1 MKPQNGISISVL
13 RRTILFFVFVL
24 LHMSLAFA
32 QEKKDIQ
39 IHFENDSVAV
49 EKGSTF
55 TNFLVIENKSSE
67 EIIIQNILPEEKYP
81 GLLFYPKNDFT
92 LGAGQ
97 SKTLPVKLIANLDF
111 MKLRSNKIQFQVSYA
126 TPTLTGTESASF
138 FVTKGENKN
147 IAIYTDTYENFINP
161 ALPQSSILLI
171 VENQGYSKRTVK
183 IDLQSIPDGLEILP
197 KQQTV
202 TLEGLEKQTVE
213 IRIAVRKQNT
223 LYPEF
228 NINATVTDLL
238 DNKIVGSNTLY
249 LVILSHNRQI
259 ARGNEAASGSNFAEF
274 SYNENSSGFNYL
286 QLRGNTAFRMTDNLK
301 SRFNIGADYY
311 HEDGC
316 YNLYDTWLELERKN
330 TVLRVGNVNSSDYDY
345 PVFGRGGK
353 VSTKFGKNNQVEIL
367 ALENNYNLYGTYFQQ
382 TEGSTMVGA
391 KYGFGNA
398 QSFHG
403 KVSYI
408 FDHDPRFH
416 VDTQVANAVTSFL
429 INDKHT
435 VRTEIGLSHEKG
447 LLNND
452 ENAGA
457 SMGAHY
463 EGKIGKWD
471 IQSVNSFAT
480 KSYAGIKR
488 GSFFSNQRIG
498 RQFSAAQRAF
508 IQYQNSQI
516 EPEFLSFQSEPA
528 QSGNTSNLRY
538 YFNSTEALGLGYQF
552 SLKKWN
558 FLLSPKVEKQKTA
571 NFYTSQ
577 ELFSYRLEANISTT
591 LGAHGLNLTAEYSYS
606 KENNKPDW
614 FNSLKTTLSYRYK
627 SFSLNGTAQWNA
639 TSVFDLNSYYYDVNR
654 NFANYNVYASY
665 NFQMFNHNLTGSFS
679 AGAFYSELYKNL
691 NSNITGN
698 LEYKISPSWST
709 TGYFNLSGYKSTAE
723 YATSGSYYQFRVG
736 IKKYFTT
743 ATAFGNH
750 KVAFQFFEDK
760 NFNGLLE
767 SGEPVLANEIV
778 KLDNYVAMTDKNG
791 KVVFQ
796 NVPDGTYTLKVNE
809 SAGARLMMDPVIMVH
824 NSINRKVGLVK
835 NIRVS
840 GRLTEIK
847 QAYDTVETDVTGIV
861 VYAKSEDGTISTA
874 VVNQKNEF
882 EFFLKDGK
890 YNLYIENDKYSY
902 TQPTQTI
909 QVTKEGYSKTV
920 IFEYKKKD
928 TTIKVKKF

>member
-1 MKPQNGISISVL
+1 MKPQNGISVSVL

-24 LHMSLAFA
+24 LHFSWAFA

-39 IHFENDSVAV
+39 IHFENDSVTV

-67 EIIIQNILPEEKYP
+67 EMTIQNIIPQEQYP

-92 LGAGQ
+92 LGPGQ
-97 SKTLPVKLIANLDF
+97 SKNLPVKLIANVDF

-126 TPTLTGTESASF
+126 TPTVTRTESASF
-138 FVTKGENKN
+138 FVAKGENKN
-147 IAIYTDTYENFINP
+147 IAIYTATYENFINP
-161 ALPQSSILLI
+161 ALPQSSILLT
-171 VENQGYSKRTVK
+171 VENQGYSKRTIK

-197 KQQTV
+197 KQQTLS
-202 TLEGLEKQTVE
+202 LEGLEKQTVE
-213 IRIAVRKQNT
+213 IKIAVRKQNT

-228 NINATVTDLL
+228 NINAIVTDLL

-259 ARGNEAASGSNFAEF
+259 ARGNEAVSGSNFAEM
-274 SYNENSSGFNYL
+274 SYNENSSGFNFL
-286 QLRGNTAFRMTDNLK
+286 QLRGNTAFRVTENLK

-311 HEDGC
+311 FEDGL
-316 YNLYDTWLELERKN
+316 YNVYDTWLELERKN
-330 TVLRVGNVNSSDYDY
+330 TVLRLGNVNSSDYDY

-353 VSTKFGKNNQVEIL
+353 ISTRFGNNNQVEVL
-367 ALENNYNLYGTYFQQ
+367 ALENNYNLYGTYFKQ

-391 KYGFGNA
+391 KYTFGNA
-398 QSFHG
+398 KSFNG
-403 KVSYI
+403 KVSYL
-408 FDHDPRFH
+408 FDHDPRFN
-416 VDTQVANAVTSFL
+416 VDTQVANAVTSLF
-429 INDKHT
+429 INEKHII
-435 VRTEIGLSHEKG
+435 RTEVGVSNEKG
-447 LLNND
+447 LSNKD
-452 ENAGA
+452 ENTGA
-457 SMGAHY
+457 SMGVNY

-471 IQSVNSFAT
+471 IQSFNSFAS

-498 RQFSAAQRAF
+498 HQFSAAQRAF

-516 EPEFLSFQSEPA
+516 EPEFLSFQSEPI
-528 QSGNTSNLRY
+528 QPGNTSNLRY

-558 FLLSPKVEKQKTA
+558 FLLYPKVEKQKTA
-571 NFYTSQ
+571 NFYSSQ

-606 KENNKPDW
+606 KENDNPEW

-639 TSVFDLNSYYYDVNR
+639 ISVFDLNSYYDGNR

-743 ATAFGNH
+743 ATALGNY

-767 SGEPVLANEIV
+767 SGESVLANEIV
-778 KLDNYVAMTDKNG
+778 KLDNYVAITDKNG

-796 NVPDGTYTLKVNE
+796 NVPEGTYTLKMNE
-809 SAGARLMMDPVIMVH
+809 SAGARLTMDPVIMVH
-824 NSINRKVGLVK
+824 ANINRKVGLVK

-840 GRLTEIK
+840 GKLTEIR
-847 QAYDTVETDVTGIV
+847 QAYDVLETDVTGIV
-861 VYAKSEDGTISTA
+861 VYAKSEDGSIYTA

-890 YNLYIENDKYSY
+890 YNIYIENDKYSY

-920 IFEYKKKD
+920 VFEYKKKD

>member
-1 MKPQNGISISVL
+1 MKPQNGISISIL
-13 RRTILFFVFVL
+13 RRTILSFAFVL
-24 LHMSLAFA
+24 LHFSLAFA

-39 IHFENDSVAV
+39 IHFENNSVAV

-67 EIIIQNILPEEKYP
+67 AITIQNIIPEEKYP

-92 LGAGQ
+92 LGAGL
-97 SKTLPVKLIANLDF
+97 SKNLPVKLIANVDF
-111 MKLRSNKIQFQVSYA
+111 MKLRSNEIKFQVSYT
-126 TPTLTGTESASF
+126 TPTVTKTESASF
-138 FVTKGENKN
+138 FVDKDENKN
-147 IAIYTDTYENFINP
+147 IAIYTSTYENFINP
-161 ALPQSSILLI
+161 AVPESSILLI

-183 IDLQSIPDGLEILP
+183 IDLQSIPDGLEMIP
-197 KQQTV
+197 KQQTLS
-202 TLEGLEKQTVE
+202 LEGLEKQTVE
-213 IRIAVRKQNT
+213 IKIAVRKQNT

-259 ARGNEAASGSNFAEF
+259 ARGNEAVSGSNFAEI
-274 SYNENSSGFNYL
+274 SYNGNSSGFNYL
-286 QLRGNTAFRMTDNLK
+286 QLRGNTAFRVTENLT
-301 SRFNIGADYY
+301 SRFNMGADYY
-311 HEDGC
+311 LDGR

-330 TVLRVGNVNSSDYDY
+330 TVLRVGNVNSNDYDY

-353 VSTKFGKNNQVEIL
+353 VSTKFGKNQIEIL
-367 ALENNYNLYGTYFQQ
+367 ALENNYNLYGTYFKQ

-391 KYGFGNA
+391 KYGFGNTK
-398 QSFHG
+398 SFNG

-408 FDHDPRFH
+408 FDHDPRFNI
-416 VDTQVANAVTSFL
+416 DTQVANTVTSFL
-429 INDKHT
+429 INDRNT
-435 VRTEIGLSHEKG
+435 IRTEVALSHEQG
-447 LLNND
+447 LSNKD

-457 SMGAHY
+457 LMGANY

-488 GSFFSNQRIG
+488 GSFISNQRIG
-498 RQFSAAQRAF
+498 RQFSGSQHAF
-508 IQYQNSQI
+508 IQYQNSQVD
-516 EPEFLSFQSEPA
+516 PEFLSFQSAPI
-528 QSGNTSNLRY
+528 QPGNTANLRY
-538 YFNSTEALGLGYQF
+538 YFNSTEVLGSGYQF

-558 FLLSPKVEKQKTA
+558 FLLSPKVERQKTA

-577 ELFSYRLEANISTT
+577 ELFSYRLETNISATF
-591 LGAHGLNLTAEYSYS
+591 GAHGLNWTAEYSYS
-606 KENNKPDW
+606 KENNSADW

-639 TSVFDLNSYYYDVNR
+639 TNVFDLTSYYDVNR
-654 NFANYNVYASY
+654 NFANYNLYASY
-665 NFQMFNHNLTGSFS
+665 NFQIMNNNLTGSFS
-679 AGAFYSELYKNL
+679 AGTSYSELYKNL
-691 NSNITGN
+691 NSNVSGN

-709 TGYFNLSGYKSTAE
+709 TGYFNFSGYKSTAA
-723 YATSGSYYQFRVG
+723 YASSGNYYQFRVG

-743 ATAFGNH
+743 ATALGNH
-750 KVAFQFFEDK
+750 KVTFQLFEDK
-760 NFNGLLE
+760 NFNGMLE
-767 SGEPVLANEIV
+767 AGESVLANEIV
-778 KLDNYVAMTDKNG
+778 KLDNFVALTDKNG

-796 NVPDGTYTLKVNE
+796 NVPEGIYTLKVNE
-809 SAGARLMMDPVIMVH
+809 SAGARLMMDPVIMV
-824 NSINRKVGLVK
+824 NNNINRKVGLVK

-840 GRLTEIK
+840 GKLTEIK
-847 QAYDTVETDVTGIV
+847 QAYDVLETDVTGIV
-861 VYAKSEDGTISTA
+861 VYAKSEDGAIYTA

-890 YNLYIENDKYSY
+890 YDLYIENDKYSY

-909 QVTKEGYSKTV
+909 QVTKEGYSETV
-920 IFEYKKKD
+920 VFEYKKKD

>member
-1 MKPQNGISISVL
+1 M
-13 RRTILFFVFVL
+13 
-24 LHMSLAFA
+24 AFA

-39 IHFENDSVAV
+39 IHFENDRVAV

-55 TNFLVIENKSSE
+55 TNFLIIENKSSE
-67 EIIIQNILPEEKYP
+67 EITIQNIIPEEKYP

-92 LGAGQ
+92 LAAGQ
-97 SKTLPVKLIANLDF
+97 SKNLPVKLIANVDF
-111 MKLRSNKIQFQVSYA
+111 MKLRSNEIQFQVSYT
-126 TPTLTGTESASF
+126 TPTVTKTESASF
-138 FVTKGENKN
+138 FVEKDENKN
-147 IAIYTDTYENFINP
+147 IAIYTAAYENFINP
-161 ALPQSSILLI
+161 AVPESSILLTI
-171 VENQGYSKRTVK
+171 ENQGYSKRTVK
-183 IDLQSIPDGLEILP
+183 IDLQSIPDGLEMMP
-197 KQQTV
+197 KQQTLS
-202 TLEGLEKQTVE
+202 LEGLEKQTVE
-213 IRIAVRKQNT
+213 IKVAVRKQNT

-259 ARGNEAASGSNFAEF
+259 ARGNETASGSNFAEI

-286 QLRGNTAFRMTDNLK
+286 QLRGNTAFRVTDNLK
-301 SRFNIGADYY
+301 SRFNMGTDYY
-311 HEDGC
+311 LDGR

-330 TVLRVGNVNSSDYDY
+330 TVLRLGNINSNDYDY

-353 VSTKFGKNNQVEIL
+353 VSTKFGENNNQIEIL

-382 TEGSTMVGA
+382 TKGSTMAGA
-391 KYGFGNA
+391 KYSFGNA
-398 QSFHG
+398 KSFNG

-408 FDHDPRFH
+408 FDHDPRFNT
-416 VDTQVANAVTSFL
+416 DTQVANATTSFL

-435 VRTEIGLSHEKG
+435 IRTEVGLSNEKG
-447 LLNND
+447 LVNKD

-457 SMGAHY
+457 LMGANY

-471 IQSVNSFAT
+471 IQSINSFAT

-488 GSFFSNQRIG
+488 GSFISNQRIS
-498 RQFSAAQRAF
+498 RQFSDSQRAF
-508 IQYQNSQI
+508 IQYQNSQVD
-516 EPEFLSFQSEPA
+516 PEFLSFQSTPI
-528 QSGNTSNLRY
+528 QPGNTANLRY
-538 YFNSTEALGLGYQF
+538 YFNSTEALGSGYQF

-558 FLLSPKVEKQKTA
+558 FLLAPKVERQKTA

-577 ELFSYRLEANISTT
+577 ELFSYRLETNISAT
-591 LGAHGLNLTAEYSYS
+591 LGAHGLNWTAEYSYS
-606 KENNKPDW
+606 KANDRADW

-639 TSVFDLNSYYYDVNR
+639 TNVFDLTSYYNTDR

-665 NFQMFNHNLTGSFS
+665 NFQMMNNNLTGSFS
-679 AGAFYSELYKNL
+679 AGTSYSELYKNL
-691 NSNITGN
+691 NSNVSGN
-698 LEYKISPSWST
+698 LEYKVSPSWST
-709 TGYFNLSGYKSTAE
+709 TGYFNFSGYKSTAA
-723 YATSGSYYQFRVG
+723 YTSSGSYYQFRIG
-736 IKKYFTT
+736 IKKYFTA
-743 ATAFGNH
+743 ATALGNH
-750 KVAFQFFEDK
+750 KVTFQLFEDK

-767 SGEPVLANEIV
+767 TGESVLANEIV
-778 KLDNYVAMTDKNG
+778 KLDNFVALTDKNG

-796 NVPDGTYTLKVNE
+796 NVPEGIYTLKVNE
-809 SAGARLMMDPVIMVH
+809 SAGARLMIDPVIMV
-824 NSINRKVGLVK
+824 NNNINRKVGLVK

-840 GRLTEIK
+840 GKLTEIK
-847 QAYDTVETDVTGIV
+847 QAYDDLETDVTGIV
-861 VYAKSEDGTISTA
+861 VYAKSEDGKIYTA

-890 YNLYIENDKYSY
+890 YDLYIENDKYSY

-920 IFEYKKKD
+920 VFEYKKKD

>member
-1 MKPQNGISISVL
+1 
-13 RRTILFFVFVL
+13 
-24 LHMSLAFA
+24 LAFA

-39 IHFENDSVAV
+39 IHFENNSVAV

-67 EIIIQNILPEEKYP
+67 AITIQNIIPEEKYP

-92 LGAGQ
+92 LGAGL
-97 SKTLPVKLIANLDF
+97 SKNLPVKLIANVDF
-111 MKLRSNKIQFQVSYA
+111 MKLRSNEIKFQVSYT
-126 TPTLTGTESASF
+126 TPTVTKTESASF
-138 FVTKGENKN
+138 FVDKDENKN
-147 IAIYTDTYENFINP
+147 IAIYTSTYENFINP
-161 ALPQSSILLI
+161 AVPESSILLI

-183 IDLQSIPDGLEILP
+183 IDLQSIPDGLEMIP
-197 KQQTV
+197 KQQTLS
-202 TLEGLEKQTVE
+202 LEGLEKQTVE
-213 IRIAVRKQNT
+213 IKIAVRKQNT

-259 ARGNEAASGSNFAEF
+259 ARGNEAVSGSNFAEI
-274 SYNENSSGFNYL
+274 SYNGNSSGFNYL
-286 QLRGNTAFRMTDNLK
+286 QLRGNTAFRVTENLT
-301 SRFNIGADYY
+301 SRFNMGADYY
-311 HEDGC
+311 LDGR

-330 TVLRVGNVNSSDYDY
+330 TVLRVGNVNSNDYDY

-353 VSTKFGKNNQVEIL
+353 VSTKFGKNQIEIL
-367 ALENNYNLYGTYFQQ
+367 ALENNYNLYGTYFKQ

-391 KYGFGNA
+391 KYGFGNTK
-398 QSFHG
+398 SFNG

-408 FDHDPRFH
+408 FDHDPRFNI
-416 VDTQVANAVTSFL
+416 DTQVANTVTSFL
-429 INDKHT
+429 INDRNT
-435 VRTEIGLSHEKG
+435 IRTEVALSHEQG
-447 LLNND
+447 LSNKD

-457 SMGAHY
+457 LMGANY

-488 GSFFSNQRIG
+488 GSFISNQRIG
-498 RQFSAAQRAF
+498 RQFSGSQHAF
-508 IQYQNSQI
+508 IQYQNSQVD
-516 EPEFLSFQSEPA
+516 PEFLSFQSAPI
-528 QSGNTSNLRY
+528 QPGNTANLRY
-538 YFNSTEALGLGYQF
+538 YFNSTEVLGSGYQF

-558 FLLSPKVEKQKTA
+558 FLLSPKVERQKTA

-577 ELFSYRLEANISTT
+577 ELFSYRLETNISATF
-591 LGAHGLNLTAEYSYS
+591 GAHGLNWTAEYSYS
-606 KENNKPDW
+606 KENNSADW

-639 TSVFDLNSYYYDVNR
+639 TNVFDLTSYYDVNR
-654 NFANYNVYASY
+654 NFANYNLYASY
-665 NFQMFNHNLTGSFS
+665 NFQIMNNNLTGSFS
-679 AGAFYSELYKNL
+679 AGTSYSELYKNL
-691 NSNITGN
+691 NSNVSGN

-709 TGYFNLSGYKSTAE
+709 TGYFNFSGYKSTAA
-723 YATSGSYYQFRVG
+723 YASSGNYYQFRVG

-743 ATAFGNH
+743 ATALGNH
-750 KVAFQFFEDK
+750 KVTFQLFEDK
-760 NFNGLLE
+760 NFNGMLE
-767 SGEPVLANEIV
+767 AGESVLANEIV
-778 KLDNYVAMTDKNG
+778 KLDNFVALTDKNG

-796 NVPDGTYTLKVNE
+796 NVPEGIYTLKVNE
-809 SAGARLMMDPVIMVH
+809 SAGARLMMDPVIMV
-824 NSINRKVGLVK
+824 NNNINRKVGLVK

-840 GRLTEIK
+840 GKLTEIK
-847 QAYDTVETDVTGIV
+847 QAYDVLETDVTGIV
-861 VYAKSEDGTISTA
+861 VYAKSEDGAIYTA

-890 YNLYIENDKYSY
+890 YDLYIENDKYSY

-909 QVTKEGYSKTV
+909 QVTKEGYSETV
-920 IFEYKKKD
+920 VFEYKKKD

>member
-13 RRTILFFVFVL
+13 RRTILFFVFVF
-24 LHMSLAFA
+24 LHFSLAFA
-32 QEKKDIQ
+32 QEKKDIR

-67 EIIIQNILPEEKYP
+67 EITIQNILPQENYP

-97 SKTLPVKLIANLDF
+97 SKNLPVKLIANVDF
-111 MKLRSNKIQFQVSYA
+111 MKLRSNEIRFQVSYA
-126 TPTLTGTESASF
+126 TATVTRTESASF

-147 IAIYTDTYENFINP
+147 IAIYTATYENFINP
-161 ALPQSSILLI
+161 AVPESSILLT

-183 IDLQSIPDGLEILP
+183 IDLQSIPDGLEMMP

-223 LYPEF
+223 IYPEF
-228 NINATVTDLL
+228 NINAIVTDLL

-249 LVILSHNRQI
+249 LVVLSHNRQI
-259 ARGNEAASGSNFAEF
+259 ARGNEALSGSNFAEI

-286 QLRGNTAFRMTDNLK
+286 QLRGNTAFQVTDNLR

-311 HEDGC
+311 LDGR

-330 TVLRVGNVNSSDYDY
+330 TVLRVGNVNSNDYDY

-353 VSTKFGKNNQVEIL
+353 ISTKFGNNNQIEIL

-382 TEGSTMVGA
+382 TKGSTMVGA

-398 QSFHG
+398 KSFNG

-408 FDHDPRFH
+408 FDHDPRFN
-416 VDTQVANAVTSFL
+416 VDTQVANAATSLL

-435 VRTEIGLSHEKG
+435 IRMEMGLSHEKG
-447 LLNND
+447 LSNND

-457 SMGAHY
+457 LMGANY

-498 RQFSAAQRAF
+498 HQFSASQRAF
-508 IQYQNSQI
+508 IQYQNSQV
-516 EPEFLSFQSEPA
+516 EPEFLSFQNEPI
-528 QSGNTSNLRY
+528 QSGNTANLRY
-538 YFNSTEALGLGYQF
+538 YFNSTEALGVGYQF

-558 FLLSPKVEKQKTA
+558 FLLSPKVESQKTA

-577 ELFSYRLEANISTT
+577 ELFSYKLEANISTT

-606 KENNKPDW
+606 RENNKPDW

-639 TSVFDLNSYYYDVNR
+639 TSVFDLTSYYNADR

-665 NFQMFNHNLTGSFS
+665 NFQMLNHNLTGSFS

-723 YATSGSYYQFRVG
+723 YASSGSYYQFRVG

-743 ATAFGNH
+743 ATALGNH

-767 SGEPVLANEIV
+767 SGESVLANEIV

-796 NVPDGTYTLKVNE
+796 NVPEGTYTLKVNE
-809 SAGARLMMDPVIMVH
+809 SAGSRLMTDPVIMVH
-824 NSINRKVGLVK
+824 NNISRKVGLVK

-840 GRLTEIK
+840 GKLTEIR
-847 QAYDTVETDVTGIV
+847 QAYDNVETDVTGIV
-861 VYAKSEDGTISTA
+861 VYAKGEDDKIYTA

-890 YNLYIENDKYSY
+890 YDLYIENDKYTY

-920 IFEYKKKD
+920 VFEYKKKD

>member
-1 MKPQNGISISVL
+1 LKPQNGIPISIL
-13 RRTILFFVFVL
+13 RRTILFFAFVL
-24 LHMSLAFA
+24 LHFSLAFA

-39 IHFENDSVAV
+39 IHFENDRVAV

-55 TNFLVIENKSSE
+55 TDFLVIENKSSE
-67 EIIIQNILPEEKYP
+67 AITIQNIIPEEKYP

-92 LGAGQ
+92 LDAGQ
-97 SKTLPVKLIANLDF
+97 SKNLPVKLIANVDF
-111 MKLRSNKIQFQVSYA
+111 MKLRSNEIKFQVSYT
-126 TPTLTGTESASF
+126 TPTVTKTESASF
-138 FVTKGENKN
+138 FVDKDENKN
-147 IAIYTDTYENFINP
+147 VAIYTASYENFINP
-161 ALPQSSILLI
+161 ASPDSSILLI

-183 IDLQSIPDGLEILP
+183 IDLQSIPDGLEMIP

-202 TLEGLEKQTVE
+202 SLEGLEKQTVE
-213 IRIAVRKQNT
+213 IKIAVRKQNT

-259 ARGNEAASGSNFAEF
+259 ARGTEAVSGSNFAEI

-286 QLRGNTAFRMTDNLK
+286 QLRGNTAFRVTENLK
-301 SRFNIGADYY
+301 SHFNMGADYY
-311 HEDGC
+311 LEDGR

-330 TVLRVGNVNSSDYDY
+330 TVLRLGNVNSNDYDY

-353 VSTKFGKNNQVEIL
+353 VSTKFGKNNKIEIL
-367 ALENNYNLYGTYFQQ
+367 ALENNYNLYGTYFKQ
-382 TEGSTMVGA
+382 TEGSTMAGA

-398 QSFHG
+398 KSLNG

-408 FDHDPRFH
+408 FDHDPRFN
-416 VDTQVANAVTSFL
+416 VDTQVANATTSFL
-429 INDKHT
+429 INDKHSI
-435 VRTEIGLSHEKG
+435 RTEVGLSHEKG
-447 LLNND
+447 LSNRD

-457 SMGAHY
+457 LMVANY

-471 IQSVNSFAT
+471 VQSVNSFAT

-488 GSFFSNQRIG
+488 GSFISNQRIG
-498 RQFSAAQRAF
+498 RQFSDSQRAF
-508 IQYQNSQI
+508 IQYQNSQVD
-516 EPEFLSFQSEPA
+516 PEFLSFQNAPI
-528 QSGNTSNLRY
+528 QPGNTANLRY
-538 YFNSTEALGLGYQF
+538 YFNSTEVLGSGYQF

-558 FLLSPKVEKQKTA
+558 FLLSPKVERQKTA

-577 ELFSYRLEANISTT
+577 ELFSYRLETNISTT

-639 TSVFDLNSYYYDVNR
+639 TTVFDLNSYYDVDR
-654 NFANYNVYASY
+654 NFTNYNVYASY
-665 NFQMFNHNLTGSFS
+665 NFQMLGNNLMGSFS
-679 AGAFYSELYKNL
+679 AGTSYSELYKNL
-691 NSNITGN
+691 NTNVSGN
-698 LEYKISPSWST
+698 LEYKISPSWSS

-723 YATSGSYYQFRVG
+723 YASSGSYYQFRVG
-736 IKKYFTT
+736 IKKYFTA
-743 ATAFGNH
+743 ATALGNH
-750 KVAFQFFEDK
+750 KVAFQLFDDK
-760 NFNGLLE
+760 NFDGLLE
-767 SGEPVLANEIV
+767 TGESVLANEIV
-778 KLDNYVAMTDKNG
+778 KLDNFVALTDKNG
-791 KVVFQ
+791 KVIFQ
-796 NVPDGTYTLKVNE
+796 NVPEGIYTLKVNE
-809 SAGARLMMDPVIMVH
+809 SAGARLMMDPVIMV
-824 NSINRKVGLVK
+824 NNNINRKVGLVK

-840 GRLTEIK
+840 GKLTEIK
-847 QAYDTVETDVTGIV
+847 QAYDVLETDVTGIV
-861 VYAKSEDGTISTA
+861 VYAKSEDGMIYTA

-890 YNLYIENDKYSY
+890 YDLYIENDKYSY

-909 QVTKEGYSKTV
+909 KVRKEGYSETV
-920 IFEYKKKD
+920 VFEYKKKD

>member
-1 MKPQNGISISVL
+1 MKPQNGISVSVL

-24 LHMSLAFA
+24 LNFSWAFA

-39 IHFENDSVAV
+39 IHFENDSVTV

-55 TNFLVIENKSSE
+55 TNFLIIENKSSE
-67 EIIIQNILPEEKYP
+67 EMMIQNIIPQEQYP
-81 GLLFYPKNDFT
+81 GLLFYPKNDFI
-92 LGAGQ
+92 LGPGQ
-97 SKTLPVKLIANLDF
+97 SKNLPVKLIANVDF

-126 TPTLTGTESASF
+126 TSKVTRTENASF
-138 FVTKGENKN
+138 FVAKGENKN
-147 IAIYTDTYENFINP
+147 IAIYTATYENFINP
-161 ALPQSSILLI
+161 ALPQSSILLT

-197 KQQTV
+197 KQQTLS
-202 TLEGLEKQTVE
+202 LEGLEKQTLE
-213 IRIAVRKQNT
+213 IKIAVRKQNT

-228 NINATVTDLL
+228 NINAIVTDLL

-259 ARGNEAASGSNFAEF
+259 ARGNEAASGSNFAEM
-274 SYNENSSGFNYL
+274 SYNENSSGFNFL
-286 QLRGNTAFRMTDNLK
+286 QLRGNTAFRMSENLK

-311 HEDGC
+311 FEDGL
-316 YNLYDTWLELERKN
+316 YNVYDTWLELERKN
-330 TVLRVGNVNSSDYDY
+330 TVLRLGNVNSSDYDY

-353 VSTKFGKNNQVEIL
+353 VSTRFGNSNQVEVL
-367 ALENNYNLYGTYFQQ
+367 ALESNYNLYGTYFQQ

-391 KYGFGNA
+391 KYAFGNA
-398 QSFHG
+398 KSFNG

-408 FDHDPRFH
+408 FDHDPRFN
-416 VDTQVANAVTSFL
+416 VDTQVANAVTSLL
-429 INDKHT
+429 INEKHII
-435 VRTEIGLSHEKG
+435 RTEVGVSNEKG
-447 LLNND
+447 LLNKD
-452 ENAGA
+452 ENTGA
-457 SMGAHY
+457 SMGANY

-471 IQSVNSFAT
+471 IQSFNSFAT

-508 IQYQNSQI
+508 IQYQHSQV
-516 EPEFLSFQSEPA
+516 EPEFLSFQSEPI
-528 QSGNTSNLRY
+528 QPGNTSNLRY

-558 FLLSPKVEKQKTA
+558 FLLYPKVEKQKTA

-606 KENNKPDW
+606 KENDNPEW

-639 TSVFDLNSYYYDVNR
+639 ISVFDLNSYYNGNH

-679 AGAFYSELYKNL
+679 AGTFYSELYKNL

-743 ATAFGNH
+743 ATTLGNH

-767 SGEPVLANEIV
+767 SGESVLANEIV
-778 KLDNYVAMTDKNG
+778 KLDNYVAITDKNG

-796 NVPDGTYTLKVNE
+796 NVPEGTYTLKMNE

-824 NSINRKVGLVK
+824 ANINRKVGLVK

-840 GRLTEIK
+840 GKLTEIR
-847 QAYDTVETDVTGIV
+847 QAYDVLETDVTGIV
-861 VYAKSEDGTISTA
+861 VYAKSEEGMIYTA

-890 YNLYIENDKYSY
+890 YTLYIENDKYSY
-902 TQPTQTI
+902 TQPSQTI

-920 IFEYKKKD
+920 VFEYKKKD

>member
-1 MKPQNGISISVL
+1 MKPQNGIPISLL
-13 RRTILFFVFVL
+13 RRTILFFVIVF
-24 LHMSLAFA
+24 LHFSLAFA

-55 TNFLVIENKSSE
+55 SNFLVIENKSSE
-67 EIIIQNILPEEKYP
+67 EITIQNIIPKEKYP
-81 GLLFYPKNDFT
+81 GLLFYPKNDFI

-97 SKTLPVKLIANLDF
+97 SKNLPVKLIANVDF
-111 MKLRSNKIQFQVSYA
+111 MKLRSNEIQFQISYV
-126 TPTLTGTESASF
+126 TPTITRTENASF

-147 IAIYTDTYENFINP
+147 IAIYTATYENFINP
-161 ALPQSSILLI
+161 AVPESSILLT

-183 IDLQSIPDGLEILP
+183 IDLQSIPDGLEMMP

-202 TLEGLEKQTVE
+202 SLEGLEKQTIE
-213 IRIAVRKQNT
+213 IKIAVRKQNT
-223 LYPEF
+223 IYPEF
-228 NINATVTDLL
+228 NINAIVTDLL

-249 LVILSHNRQI
+249 LVVLSHNRQI
-259 ARGNEAASGSNFAEF
+259 ARGNEAMGGSNFAEI
-274 SYNENSSGFNYL
+274 SYNENSSGFNYF
-286 QLRGNTAFRMTDNLK
+286 QLRGNTAFRVTDNLR
-301 SRFNIGADYY
+301 SRFNISADYY
-311 HEDGC
+311 HEDGR
-316 YNLYDTWLELERKN
+316 YNFYDTWLELERKN
-330 TVLRVGNVNSSDYDY
+330 TVLRVGNVNSNDYDY
-345 PVFGRGGK
+345 PIFGRGGK
-353 VSTKFGKNNQVEIL
+353 VSTKFGKNNQIEIL

-382 TEGSTMVGA
+382 TKGSTMVGA

-398 QSFHG
+398 KSFNG

-408 FDHDPRFH
+408 FDHDPRFNI
-416 VDTQVANAVTSFL
+416 DTQVANAVTSLL

-435 VRTEIGLSHEKG
+435 IRMEMGLSHEEG
-447 LLNND
+447 LSNKD

-457 SMGAHY
+457 LMGANY
-463 EGKIGKWD
+463 EGKIGRWD
-471 IQSVNSFAT
+471 IQSFNSFAT

-498 RQFSAAQRAF
+498 HQFSASQRAF
-508 IQYQNSQI
+508 IQYQNSQV
-516 EPEFLSFQSEPA
+516 EPEFLSFQSEPI
-528 QSGNTSNLRY
+528 QPGNTANLRY

-558 FLLSPKVEKQKTA
+558 FLLSPKVENQKTA

-577 ELFSYRLEANISTT
+577 ELFSYKLEANISTT
-591 LGAHGLNLTAEYSYS
+591 LGAHGFNLTAEYSYS
-606 KENNKPDW
+606 KENNKQDW

-639 TSVFDLNSYYYDVNR
+639 TSVFDLTSYYNADR

-665 NFQMFNHNLTGSFS
+665 NFQMLNHNLTGSFS

-723 YATSGSYYQFRVG
+723 YASSGSYYQFRVG

-743 ATAFGNH
+743 ATALGNH

-760 NFNGLLE
+760 NYNGLLE
-767 SGEPVLANEIV
+767 SGESVLANEIV

-796 NVPDGTYTLKVNE
+796 NVPEGTYTLKVNE
-809 SAGARLMMDPVIMVH
+809 SAGSRLMTDPVIMVH
-824 NSINRKVGLVK
+824 NNINRKVGLVK
-835 NIRVS
+835 NIRVT
-840 GRLTEIK
+840 GKLTEIK

-861 VYAKSEDGTISTA
+861 VYAKGEDGKIYTA
-874 VVNQKNEF
+874 VVNPKNEF

-890 YNLYIENDKYSY
+890 YDLYIENDKYSY

-909 QVTKEGYSKTV
+909 LVTKEGYSKTV

-928 TTIKVKKF
+928 TIIKVKKF